1 MTIETTLWFDKKLKH
16 LMKKYKSIPS
26 DYANLLNELV
36 ENPTKGVEIR
46 QGVFKIQMA
55 IASKKTGKSS
65 GSRVI
70 TYLRS
75 EKETLYLLDIY
86 EKSEKEN
93 ISTADLNFFIDE
105 INKISQ

>member
-1 MTIETTLWFDKKLKH
+1 LIKNS
-16 LMKKYKSIPS
+16 YKSIPS